1 MLQVQHQECTS
12 EKEEEKKS
20 PQYSRTTKRSTEI
33 TRKKM
38 LRYQD
43 GWQKSKSQSTRMI

>member
-12 EKEEEKKS
+12 EKEEEKS